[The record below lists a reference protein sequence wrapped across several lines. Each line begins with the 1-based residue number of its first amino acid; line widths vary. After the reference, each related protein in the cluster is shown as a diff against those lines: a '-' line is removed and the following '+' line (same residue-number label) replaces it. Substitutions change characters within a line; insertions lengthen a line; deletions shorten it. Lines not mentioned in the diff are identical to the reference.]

1 MMCGPPHSGS
11 LRVLTCGIRFT
22 SLVAPRVLIAHHN
35 FCWLVHAGPQ
45 IRRFSG
51 GLVQSTV
58 SFSSRGC
65 GVAAASR
72 IFFSKHT
79 FNDTLSKF
87 SNFCNIYFFFY
98 KEENREV
105 QGCRGHILL
114 VVVVVVSKAAREMLS
129 LC

>member
-1 MMCGPPHSGS
+1 MPTTIFVGS
-11 LRVLTCGIRFT
+11 CTQDRK
-22 SLVAPRVLIAHHN
+22 SVALAATWYRALFP
-35 FCWLVHAGPQ
+35 FQAGGAGWRQLP
-45 IRRFSG
+45 
-51 GLVQSTV
+51 
-58 SFSSRGC
+58 
-65 GVAAASR
+65 R

-98 KEENREV
+98 KEETREV

-114 VVVVVVSKAAREMLS
+114 VVVVVVVSKAAREMLS